1 MGAFR
6 LENRQRKNQDPCIW
20 MQAGVVYRRICQSDY
35 QCTTCR
41 FDRALRRACEK
52 NNRLKEHGKS
62 LKGKQGKIVFWKDKL
77 NELPHWQRPCL
88 HHMKRRIEF
97 KACNREYR
105 CGNCE
110 FDQYF
115 NDQYTVHAVVRP
127 VDFLDIDGF
136 KIPQGFYLHRGHA
149 WMKVEEGSEV
159 RMGVDDFAL
168 RLLGPL
174 DQIEAPLVGKTL
186 KQDRADIM
194 MRRGRHKANI
204 LSPVSGVVTAIN
216 PKLRER
222 GDLSNQ
228 DPYSDGWVLRAHSKN
243 LRQDLKNLM
252 IGRETEDFFAK
263 EVDHLYSVIEEEAGP
278 LAADGG
284 QLGHDIYGSI
294 PQVGWERLVKRFLH
308 T

>member
-6 LENRQRKNQDPCIW
+6 LENRQKSNTDPCIW
-20 MQAGVVYRRICQSDY
+20 MQAGVVHRRICQSDY
-35 QCTTCR
+35 QCTSCR

-62 LKGKQGKIVFWKDKL
+62 LKGKQGKIVFWKEKL
-77 NELPHWQRPCL
+77 KERPQWQRPCL
-88 HHMKRRIEF
+88 HHMKGRIEF

-105 CGNCE
+105 CENCE

-149 WMKVEEGSEV
+149 WIKVEEGSEV

-194 MRRGRHKANI
+194 MRRGRHKAKI
-204 LSPVSGVVTAIN
+204 LSPISGVVTAIN

-228 DPYSDGWVLRAHSKN
+228 DPYSDGWVLRAHSRN

-263 EVDHLYSVIEEEAGP
+263 EVDRLYSVVEEEAGP

-294 PQVGWERLVKRFLH
+294 PQVGWERLVDRFLH

>member
-1 MGAFR
+1 MDAFR
-6 LENRQRKNQDPCIW
+6 LENRQKSNTDPCIW
-20 MQAGVVYRRICQSDY
+20 MQAGVVHRRICQSDY
-35 QCTTCR
+35 QCTSCR

-52 NNRLKEHGKS
+52 NNRLKEHGKI
-62 LKGKQGKIVFWKDKL
+62 LKGKQGKIVFWKEKL
-77 NELPHWQRPCL
+77 KERPQWQRPCL
-88 HHMKRRIEF
+88 HHMKGRIEF

-105 CGNCE
+105 CENCE

-149 WMKVEEGSEV
+149 WIKVEEGSEV

-174 DQIEAPLVGKTL
+174 DQIEAPFVGKTL

-194 MRRGRHKANI
+194 MRRGRHKAKI
-204 LSPVSGVVTAIN
+204 LSPISGVVTAIN

-228 DPYSDGWVLRAHSKN
+228 DPYSDGWVLRAHSRN

-263 EVDHLYSVIEEEAGP
+263 EVDRLYSVIEEEAGP

-294 PQVGWERLVKRFLH
+294 PQVGWERLVDRFLH

>member
-1 MGAFR
+1 MDAFR
-6 LENRQRKNQDPCIW
+6 LENRQKSNTDPCIW
-20 MQAGVVYRRICQSDY
+20 MQAGVVHRRICQSDY
-35 QCTTCR
+35 QCTSCR

-52 NNRLKEHGKS
+52 NNRLKEHGKI
-62 LKGKQGKIVFWKDKL
+62 LKGKQGKIVFWKEKL
-77 NELPHWQRPCL
+77 KERPQWQRQCL
-88 HHMKRRIEF
+88 HHMKGRIEF

-105 CGNCE
+105 CENCE

-149 WMKVEEGSEV
+149 WIKVEEGSEV

-194 MRRGRHKANI
+194 MRRGRHKAKI
-204 LSPVSGVVTAIN
+204 LSPISGVVTAIN

-228 DPYSDGWVLRAHSKN
+228 DPYSDGWVLRAHSRN

-263 EVDHLYSVIEEEAGP
+263 EVDRLYSVIEEEAGP

-294 PQVGWERLVKRFLH
+294 PQVGWERLVNRFLH

>member
-1 MGAFR
+1 MAAFS
-6 LENRQRKNQDPCIW
+6 LENRQKSNPDLCIW
-20 MQAGVVYRRICQSDY
+20 MQAGVVYRKICQSNY

-41 FDRALRRACEK
+41 FDRTLRRTCEK
-52 NNRLKEHGKS
+52 NNRLKEHGKP
-62 LKGKQGKIVFWKDKL
+62 LMGKQGKIVFWKEKL
-77 NELPHWQRPCL
+77 KERPQWQRPCI
-88 HHMKRRIEF
+88 HHMKKRIKF
-97 KACNREYR
+97 KACNREYK
-105 CGNCE
+105 CENCE

-115 NDQYTVHAVVRP
+115 NDLYTVHAVVRP

-149 WMKVEEGSEV
+149 WIKVEEASEV
-159 RMGVDDFAL
+159 RIGLDDFAM

-186 KQDRADIM
+186 KQDRPDIL
-194 MRRGRHKANI
+194 MRRGWQKAKM

-222 GDLSNQ
+222 GDLSSQ
-228 DPYSDGWVLRAHSKN
+228 DPYSEGWVLRAHSKN

-252 IGRETEDFFAK
+252 IGRETEDFYID
-263 EVDHLYSVIEEEAGP
+263 EVDRLYSVIEKEAGP
-278 LAADGG
+278 LTADGG
-284 QLGHDIYGSI
+284 QLGRDIYGSI
-294 PQVGWERLVKRFLH
+294 PQVGWERLVNLFLL

>member
-1 MGAFR
+1 MVAFS
-6 LENRQRKNQDPCIW
+6 LENRQKSNPDLCIW
-20 MQAGVVYRRICQSDY
+20 MQAGVVYRKICQSNY

-41 FDRALRRACEK
+41 FDRVLRRTCEK
-52 NNRLKEHGKS
+52 NNRLKEHGKP
-62 LKGKQGKIVFWKDKL
+62 LMEKQGKIVFWKEKL
-77 NELPHWQRPCL
+77 KERPQWQRPCI
-88 HHMKRRIEF
+88 HHMKKRIEF
-97 KACNREYR
+97 KACTRDYKCE
-105 CGNCE
+105 NCE

-115 NDQYTVHAVVRP
+115 NDLYTVHSVVRP

-159 RMGVDDFAL
+159 RIGLDDFAM

-186 KQDRADIM
+186 KQDRPDILM
-194 MRRGRHKANI
+194 IRGRQKAKM

-228 DPYSDGWVLRAHSKN
+228 DPYSEGWVLRVHSKN

-252 IGRETEDFFAK
+252 IGRETEDFYID
-263 EVDHLYSVIEEEAGP
+263 EVDRLYSVIEKEAGP
-278 LAADGG
+278 LTADGG
-284 QLGHDIYGSI
+284 QLGRDIYSSI
-294 PQVGWERLVKRFLH
+294 PQVGWERLVNLFLH

>member
-1 MGAFR
+1 MGSIRFESR
-6 LENRQRKNQDPCIW
+6 LTSNSSTCIW
-20 MQAGVVYRRICQSDY
+20 MQSGVVRRRVCQSDY
-35 QCTTCR
+35 QCTVCR
-41 FDRALRRACEK
+41 FDRALRRVCEQ
-52 NNRLKEHGKS
+52 NRRLKEHGKT
-62 LKGKQGKIVFWKDKL
+62 LKGKQGKIVFWKEKL
-77 NELPHWQRPCL
+77 KERPQWQRPCL
-88 HHMKRRIEF
+88 YHMKGRIDF
-97 KACNREYR
+97 KACNRDYK

-115 NDQYTVHAVVRP
+115 NDQFTVHAVVRP
-127 VDFLDIDGF
+127 VDFLDIEGF
-136 KIPQGFYLHRGHA
+136 KVPHGYYLHRGHA
-149 WMKVEEGSEV
+149 WLRVEEGSEV

-174 DQIEAPLVGKTL
+174 DRIEAPLVGKTL
-186 KQDRADIM
+186 KRDRADIM
-194 MRRGRHKANI
+194 VRRGRHKAKI

-263 EVDHLYSVIEEEAGP
+263 EVDSLYSVIEEEAGP

>member
-1 MGAFR
+1 MDAFR
-6 LENRQRKNQDPCIW
+6 LENRQKSNTDPCIW
-20 MQAGVVYRRICQSDY
+20 MQAGVVHRRICQSDY
-35 QCTTCR
+35 QCTSCR

-52 NNRLKEHGKS
+52 NNRLKEHGKI
-62 LKGKQGKIVFWKDKL
+62 LKGKQGKIVFWKEKL
-77 NELPHWQRPCL
+77 KERPQWQRPCL
-88 HHMKRRIEF
+88 HHMKGRIEF

-105 CGNCE
+105 CENCE

-149 WMKVEEGSEV
+149 WIKVEEGSEV

-194 MRRGRHKANI
+194 MRRGRHKAKI
-204 LSPVSGVVTAIN
+204 LSPISGVVTAIN

-228 DPYSDGWVLRAHSKN
+228 DPYSDGWVLRAHSRN

-263 EVDHLYSVIEEEAGP
+263 EVDRLYSVIEEEAGP

-294 PQVGWERLVKRFLH
+294 PQVGWERLVNRFLH

>member
-6 LENRQRKNQDPCIW
+6 LENRQKSNTDPCIW
-20 MQAGVVYRRICQSDY
+20 MQAGVVHRRICQSDY
-35 QCTTCR
+35 QCTSCR

-62 LKGKQGKIVFWKDKL
+62 LKGKQGKIVFWKEKL
-77 NELPHWQRPCL
+77 KERPQWQRPCL
-88 HHMKRRIEF
+88 HHMKGRIEF

-105 CGNCE
+105 CENCE

-149 WMKVEEGSEV
+149 WIKVEEGSEV

-194 MRRGRHKANI
+194 MRRGRHKAKI
-204 LSPVSGVVTAIN
+204 LSPISGVVTAIN

-228 DPYSDGWVLRAHSKN
+228 DPYSDGWVLRAHSRN

-263 EVDHLYSVIEEEAGP
+263 EVDRLYSVIEEEAGP

-294 PQVGWERLVKRFLH
+294 PQVGWERLVNRFLH